1 MIGKTNSDT
10 VFGYKYLAI
19 GDRRQ
24 QQAWFKWK
32 LNNPLL
38 YHFIINDEYFFL
50 DTDNFLQS
58 LKIVQ
63 SDDDPIITQDDVNY
77 QIHLDNHT
85 TVSNGVY
92 NASTNLTTLY
102 TVPAQTTAIIKS
114 VRVANVDTSNNCE
127 VSLYLVDTGTTSY
140 TLQLSRDI
148 ESKTT
153 QELLA
158 AGNSSQVSADS
169 STSSIA
175 PLVAKESEII
185 KIQAENANDLHVVLS
200 VLEIS

>member
-1 MIGKTNSDT
+1 MANVYTNHKTVLST
-10 VFGYKYLAI
+10 
-19 GDRRQ
+19 
-24 QQAWFKWK
+24 
-32 LNNPLL
+32 
-38 YHFIINDEYFFL
+38 
-50 DTDNFLQS
+50 
-58 LKIVQ
+58 
-63 SDDDPIITQDDVNY
+63 
-77 QIHLDNHT
+77 
-85 TVSNGVY
+85 
-92 NASTNLTTLY
+92 TNLTTLY

-127 VSLYLVDTGTTSY
+127 VSLYLVDTGDTSY

-169 STSSIA
+169 STSSLA

>member
-1 MIGKTNSDT
+1 MANVYTN
-10 VFGYKYLAI
+10 YKAVL
-19 GDRRQ
+19 
-24 QQAWFKWK
+24 
-32 LNNPLL
+32 
-38 YHFIINDEYFFL
+38 
-50 DTDNFLQS
+50 
-58 LKIVQ
+58 
-63 SDDDPIITQDDVNY
+63 
-77 QIHLDNHT
+77 
-85 TVSNGVY
+85 SN
-92 NASTNLTTLY
+92 TNLTTLY

-127 VSLYLVDTGTTSY
+127 VSLYLVDTCTTSY
-140 TLQLSRDI
+140 TLQISRDL

-158 AGNSSQVSADS
+158 AGNSSQISADS

>member
-1 MIGKTNSDT
+1 MANVYTN
-10 VFGYKYLAI
+10 
-19 GDRRQ
+19 
-24 QQAWFKWK
+24 
-32 LNNPLL
+32 
-38 YHFIINDEYFFL
+38 H
-50 DTDNFLQS
+50 
-58 LKIVQ
+58 
-63 SDDDPIITQDDVNY
+63 
-77 QIHLDNHT
+77 
-85 TVSNGVY
+85 
-92 NASTNLTTLY
+92 NAVLSTTNLTTLY

-127 VSLYLVDTGTTSY
+127 VSLYLVDTGDTSY

-158 AGNSSQVSADS
+158 AGNSSQISADS
-169 STSSIA
+169 STSSLA
-175 PLVAKESEII
+175 PLIAKESEII

>member
-1 MIGKTNSDT
+1 MANVYTNHKAVLST
-10 VFGYKYLAI
+10 
-19 GDRRQ
+19 
-24 QQAWFKWK
+24 
-32 LNNPLL
+32 
-38 YHFIINDEYFFL
+38 
-50 DTDNFLQS
+50 
-58 LKIVQ
+58 
-63 SDDDPIITQDDVNY
+63 
-77 QIHLDNHT
+77 
-85 TVSNGVY
+85 
-92 NASTNLTTLY
+92 TNLTTLY

-127 VSLYLVDTGTTSY
+127 VSFYLVDTGTTSY

-158 AGNSSQVSADS
+158 AGNSSQISADS

>member
-1 MIGKTNSDT
+1 MANVYTN
-10 VFGYKYLAI
+10 YKAVLS
-19 GDRRQ
+19 
-24 QQAWFKWK
+24 
-32 LNNPLL
+32 
-38 YHFIINDEYFFL
+38 
-50 DTDNFLQS
+50 T
-58 LKIVQ
+58 
-63 SDDDPIITQDDVNY
+63 
-77 QIHLDNHT
+77 
-85 TVSNGVY
+85 
-92 NASTNLTTLY
+92 TNLTTLY

-140 TLQLSRDI
+140 TLKLSRDI

>member
-1 MIGKTNSDT
+1 MANVYTNHKAVLST
-10 VFGYKYLAI
+10 
-19 GDRRQ
+19 
-24 QQAWFKWK
+24 
-32 LNNPLL
+32 
-38 YHFIINDEYFFL
+38 
-50 DTDNFLQS
+50 
-58 LKIVQ
+58 
-63 SDDDPIITQDDVNY
+63 
-77 QIHLDNHT
+77 
-85 TVSNGVY
+85 
-92 NASTNLTTLY
+92 TNLTTLY

-127 VSLYLVDTGTTSY
+127 VSLYLVDTGDTSY

-158 AGNSSQVSADS
+158 AGNSSQISADS
-169 STSSIA
+169 STSSLA
-175 PLVAKESEII
+175 PLIAKESEII

>member
-1 MIGKTNSDT
+1 M
-10 VFGYKYLAI
+10 V
-19 GDRRQ
+19 
-24 QQAWFKWK
+24 
-32 LNNPLL
+32 
-38 YHFIINDEYFFL
+38 FIIMANVY
-50 DTDNFLQS
+50 T
-58 LKIVQ
+58 
-63 SDDDPIITQDDVNY
+63 NY
-77 QIHLDNHT
+77 KAVLST
-85 TVSNGVY
+85 
-92 NASTNLTTLY
+92 TNLTTLY

>member
-1 MIGKTNSDT
+1 MANVYTN
-10 VFGYKYLAI
+10 YKAVLS
-19 GDRRQ
+19 
-24 QQAWFKWK
+24 
-32 LNNPLL
+32 
-38 YHFIINDEYFFL
+38 
-50 DTDNFLQS
+50 T
-58 LKIVQ
+58 
-63 SDDDPIITQDDVNY
+63 
-77 QIHLDNHT
+77 
-85 TVSNGVY
+85 
-92 NASTNLTTLY
+92 TNLTTLY

-127 VSLYLVDTGTTSY
+127 VSLYLIDTGDTSY

-169 STSSIA
+169 STSSLA

>member
-1 MIGKTNSDT
+1 MANVYTN
-10 VFGYKYLAI
+10 YKAVL
-19 GDRRQ
+19 
-24 QQAWFKWK
+24 
-32 LNNPLL
+32 
-38 YHFIINDEYFFL
+38 
-50 DTDNFLQS
+50 
-58 LKIVQ
+58 
-63 SDDDPIITQDDVNY
+63 
-77 QIHLDNHT
+77 
-85 TVSNGVY
+85 SN
-92 NASTNLTTLY
+92 TNLTTLY

-114 VRVANVDTSNNCE
+114 VRVANLDTSNNCE

-200 VLEIS
+200 VVEIS

>member
-1 MIGKTNSDT
+1 MANVYTN
-10 VFGYKYLAI
+10 YKAVLS
-19 GDRRQ
+19 
-24 QQAWFKWK
+24 
-32 LNNPLL
+32 
-38 YHFIINDEYFFL
+38 
-50 DTDNFLQS
+50 T
-58 LKIVQ
+58 
-63 SDDDPIITQDDVNY
+63 
-77 QIHLDNHT
+77 
-85 TVSNGVY
+85 
-92 NASTNLTTLY
+92 TNLTTLY

-127 VSLYLVDTGTTSY
+127 VSLYLVDTGSTSY

>member
-1 MIGKTNSDT
+1 MANVYTN
-10 VFGYKYLAI
+10 YKAVL
-19 GDRRQ
+19 
-24 QQAWFKWK
+24 
-32 LNNPLL
+32 
-38 YHFIINDEYFFL
+38 
-50 DTDNFLQS
+50 
-58 LKIVQ
+58 
-63 SDDDPIITQDDVNY
+63 
-77 QIHLDNHT
+77 
-85 TVSNGVY
+85 SN
-92 NASTNLTTLY
+92 TNLTTLY
-102 TVPAQTTAIIKS
+102 TGPAQTIAIIKS
-114 VRVANVDTSNNCE
+114 LREANVDTSNNCE

-158 AGNSSQVSADS
+158 AGNSSQISADS

>member
-1 MIGKTNSDT
+1 MANVYTN
-10 VFGYKYLAI
+10 YKAVLS
-19 GDRRQ
+19 
-24 QQAWFKWK
+24 
-32 LNNPLL
+32 
-38 YHFIINDEYFFL
+38 
-50 DTDNFLQS
+50 T
-58 LKIVQ
+58 
-63 SDDDPIITQDDVNY
+63 
-77 QIHLDNHT
+77 
-85 TVSNGVY
+85 
-92 NASTNLTTLY
+92 TNLTTLY

-114 VRVANVDTSNNCE
+114 VRVDNVDTSNNCE

>member
-1 MIGKTNSDT
+1 MANVYTN
-10 VFGYKYLAI
+10 YKAVLS
-19 GDRRQ
+19 
-24 QQAWFKWK
+24 
-32 LNNPLL
+32 
-38 YHFIINDEYFFL
+38 
-50 DTDNFLQS
+50 T
-58 LKIVQ
+58 
-63 SDDDPIITQDDVNY
+63 
-77 QIHLDNHT
+77 
-85 TVSNGVY
+85 
-92 NASTNLTTLY
+92 TNLTTLY

-127 VSLYLVDTGTTSY
+127 VSLYLVDTDDTSY

-169 STSSIA
+169 STSSLA

>member
-1 MIGKTNSDT
+1 MANVYTN
-10 VFGYKYLAI
+10 YKAVLS
-19 GDRRQ
+19 
-24 QQAWFKWK
+24 
-32 LNNPLL
+32 
-38 YHFIINDEYFFL
+38 
-50 DTDNFLQS
+50 T
-58 LKIVQ
+58 
-63 SDDDPIITQDDVNY
+63 
-77 QIHLDNHT
+77 
-85 TVSNGVY
+85 
-92 NASTNLTTLY
+92 TNLTTLY

-169 STSSIA
+169 STSSLA

-185 KIQAENANDLHVVLS
+185 KIQAENANDLPVVLS

>member
-1 MIGKTNSDT
+1 MVFIVMANVYTN
-10 VFGYKYLAI
+10 YKAVLS
-19 GDRRQ
+19 
-24 QQAWFKWK
+24 
-32 LNNPLL
+32 
-38 YHFIINDEYFFL
+38 
-50 DTDNFLQS
+50 T
-58 LKIVQ
+58 
-63 SDDDPIITQDDVNY
+63 
-77 QIHLDNHT
+77 
-85 TVSNGVY
+85 
-92 NASTNLTTLY
+92 TNLTTLY

-127 VSLYLVDTGTTSY
+127 VSLYLVDTGSTSY

-169 STSSIA
+169 STSSLA

>member
-1 MIGKTNSDT
+1 M
-10 VFGYKYLAI
+10 V
-19 GDRRQ
+19 
-24 QQAWFKWK
+24 
-32 LNNPLL
+32 
-38 YHFIINDEYFFL
+38 FIIIANVY
-50 DTDNFLQS
+50 T
-58 LKIVQ
+58 
-63 SDDDPIITQDDVNY
+63 NY
-77 QIHLDNHT
+77 KAVLST
-85 TVSNGVY
+85 
-92 NASTNLTTLY
+92 TNLN
-102 TVPAQTTAIIKS
+102 TVYPFPAQTTAIIKS

-158 AGNSSQVSADS
+158 AGNSSQVSADA

>member
-1 MIGKTNSDT
+1 MANVYTN
-10 VFGYKYLAI
+10 YKAVLS
-19 GDRRQ
+19 
-24 QQAWFKWK
+24 
-32 LNNPLL
+32 
-38 YHFIINDEYFFL
+38 
-50 DTDNFLQS
+50 T
-58 LKIVQ
+58 
-63 SDDDPIITQDDVNY
+63 
-77 QIHLDNHT
+77 
-85 TVSNGVY
+85 
-92 NASTNLTTLY
+92 TNLTTLY

-169 STSSIA
+169 STSSLA

>member
-1 MIGKTNSDT
+1 MANVYTN
-10 VFGYKYLAI
+10 YKAVL
-19 GDRRQ
+19 
-24 QQAWFKWK
+24 
-32 LNNPLL
+32 
-38 YHFIINDEYFFL
+38 
-50 DTDNFLQS
+50 
-58 LKIVQ
+58 
-63 SDDDPIITQDDVNY
+63 
-77 QIHLDNHT
+77 
-85 TVSNGVY
+85 SN
-92 NASTNLTTLY
+92 TNLTTLY

-127 VSLYLVDTGTTSY
+127 ISLYLVDTGDTSY

-158 AGNSSQVSADS
+158 AGNSSQISADS

>member
-1 MIGKTNSDT
+1 MANVYTN
-10 VFGYKYLAI
+10 YKAVLS
-19 GDRRQ
+19 
-24 QQAWFKWK
+24 
-32 LNNPLL
+32 
-38 YHFIINDEYFFL
+38 
-50 DTDNFLQS
+50 T
-58 LKIVQ
+58 
-63 SDDDPIITQDDVNY
+63 
-77 QIHLDNHT
+77 
-85 TVSNGVY
+85 
-92 NASTNLTTLY
+92 TNLTTLY

-127 VSLYLVDTGTTSY
+127 VSLYLVDTDSTSF

>member
-1 MIGKTNSDT
+1 MANVYTN
-10 VFGYKYLAI
+10 YKAVL
-19 GDRRQ
+19 
-24 QQAWFKWK
+24 
-32 LNNPLL
+32 
-38 YHFIINDEYFFL
+38 
-50 DTDNFLQS
+50 
-58 LKIVQ
+58 
-63 SDDDPIITQDDVNY
+63 
-77 QIHLDNHT
+77 
-85 TVSNGVY
+85 SN
-92 NASTNLTTLY
+92 TNLTTLY

-127 VSLYLVDTGTTSY
+127 VSLYLVDTDSTSF

-169 STSSIA
+169 STSSLA

>member
-1 MIGKTNSDT
+1 MANVYTN
-10 VFGYKYLAI
+10 YKAVL
-19 GDRRQ
+19 
-24 QQAWFKWK
+24 
-32 LNNPLL
+32 
-38 YHFIINDEYFFL
+38 
-50 DTDNFLQS
+50 
-58 LKIVQ
+58 
-63 SDDDPIITQDDVNY
+63 
-77 QIHLDNHT
+77 
-85 TVSNGVY
+85 SN
-92 NASTNLTTLY
+92 TNLTTLY

-127 VSLYLVDTGTTSY
+127 VSLYLIDTGTTSY

>member
-1 MIGKTNSDT
+1 MANVYTNHKAVLST
-10 VFGYKYLAI
+10 
-19 GDRRQ
+19 
-24 QQAWFKWK
+24 
-32 LNNPLL
+32 
-38 YHFIINDEYFFL
+38 
-50 DTDNFLQS
+50 
-58 LKIVQ
+58 
-63 SDDDPIITQDDVNY
+63 
-77 QIHLDNHT
+77 
-85 TVSNGVY
+85 
-92 NASTNLTTLY
+92 TNLTTLY

-127 VSLYLVDTGTTSY
+127 VSLYLVDTDSTSF

-158 AGNSSQVSADS
+158 AGNLSQVSADS
-169 STSSIA
+169 STSSLA

>member
-1 MIGKTNSDT
+1 MANVYTN
-10 VFGYKYLAI
+10 YKAVL
-19 GDRRQ
+19 
-24 QQAWFKWK
+24 
-32 LNNPLL
+32 
-38 YHFIINDEYFFL
+38 
-50 DTDNFLQS
+50 
-58 LKIVQ
+58 
-63 SDDDPIITQDDVNY
+63 
-77 QIHLDNHT
+77 
-85 TVSNGVY
+85 SN
-92 NASTNLTTLY
+92 TNLTPLY

-127 VSLYLVDTGTTSY
+127 VSLYLVDTGDTSY

-169 STSSIA
+169 STSSLA

>member
-1 MIGKTNSDT
+1 MANVYTNHKAVLS
-10 VFGYKYLAI
+10 
-19 GDRRQ
+19 
-24 QQAWFKWK
+24 
-32 LNNPLL
+32 
-38 YHFIINDEYFFL
+38 
-50 DTDNFLQS
+50 
-58 LKIVQ
+58 
-63 SDDDPIITQDDVNY
+63 
-77 QIHLDNHT
+77 
-85 TVSNGVY
+85 
-92 NASTNLTTLY
+92 STNLTTLY

>member
-1 MIGKTNSDT
+1 MANVYTN
-10 VFGYKYLAI
+10 YKAVL
-19 GDRRQ
+19 
-24 QQAWFKWK
+24 
-32 LNNPLL
+32 
-38 YHFIINDEYFFL
+38 
-50 DTDNFLQS
+50 
-58 LKIVQ
+58 
-63 SDDDPIITQDDVNY
+63 
-77 QIHLDNHT
+77 
-85 TVSNGVY
+85 SN
-92 NASTNLTTLY
+92 TNLTTLY

-127 VSLYLVDTGTTSY
+127 VSLYLVDTGDTSY

-169 STSSIA
+169 STSSLA
-175 PLVAKESEII
+175 PLIAKESEII

>member
-1 MIGKTNSDT
+1 MENVYTN
-10 VFGYKYLAI
+10 YKAVL
-19 GDRRQ
+19 
-24 QQAWFKWK
+24 
-32 LNNPLL
+32 
-38 YHFIINDEYFFL
+38 
-50 DTDNFLQS
+50 
-58 LKIVQ
+58 
-63 SDDDPIITQDDVNY
+63 
-77 QIHLDNHT
+77 
-85 TVSNGVY
+85 SN
-92 NASTNLTTLY
+92 TNLTTLY

-158 AGNSSQVSADS
+158 AGNSSQISADS

>member
-1 MIGKTNSDT
+1 MT
-10 VFGYKYLAI
+10 
-19 GDRRQ
+19 
-24 QQAWFKWK
+24 
-32 LNNPLL
+32 
-38 YHFIINDEYFFL
+38 
-50 DTDNFLQS
+50 
-58 LKIVQ
+58 
-63 SDDDPIITQDDVNY
+63 
-77 QIHLDNHT
+77 
-85 TVSNGVY
+85 NGV
-92 NASTNLTTLY
+92 
-102 TVPAQTTAIIKS
+102 TVQLGLM
-114 VRVANVDTSNNCE
+114 VNNCE
-127 VSLYLVDTGTTSY
+127 VSLYLVDTGDTSY

-169 STSSIA
+169 STSSLA

>member
-1 MIGKTNSDT
+1 MANVNTNHKSVLST
-10 VFGYKYLAI
+10 
-19 GDRRQ
+19 
-24 QQAWFKWK
+24 
-32 LNNPLL
+32 
-38 YHFIINDEYFFL
+38 
-50 DTDNFLQS
+50 
-58 LKIVQ
+58 
-63 SDDDPIITQDDVNY
+63 
-77 QIHLDNHT
+77 
-85 TVSNGVY
+85 
-92 NASTNLTTLY
+92 TNLTTLY

-127 VSLYLVDTGTTSY
+127 VSLYLVDTGDTSY

-158 AGNSSQVSADS
+158 AGNSSQISADS
-169 STSSIA
+169 STSSLA
-175 PLVAKESEII
+175 PLIAKESEII

>member
-1 MIGKTNSDT
+1 MANVYTN
-10 VFGYKYLAI
+10 YKAVL
-19 GDRRQ
+19 
-24 QQAWFKWK
+24 
-32 LNNPLL
+32 
-38 YHFIINDEYFFL
+38 
-50 DTDNFLQS
+50 
-58 LKIVQ
+58 
-63 SDDDPIITQDDVNY
+63 
-77 QIHLDNHT
+77 
-85 TVSNGVY
+85 SN
-92 NASTNLTTLY
+92 TNLTTLY

-127 VSLYLVDTGTTSY
+127 VSLYLVDTGSTSY

>member
-1 MIGKTNSDT
+1 M
-10 VFGYKYLAI
+10 V
-19 GDRRQ
+19 
-24 QQAWFKWK
+24 
-32 LNNPLL
+32 
-38 YHFIINDEYFFL
+38 FIIMANVY
-50 DTDNFLQS
+50 T
-58 LKIVQ
+58 
-63 SDDDPIITQDDVNY
+63 
-77 QIHLDNHT
+77 NHKAVLST
-85 TVSNGVY
+85 
-92 NASTNLTTLY
+92 TNLTTLY

-127 VSLYLVDTGTTSY
+127 VSLYLVDTGDTSY

-158 AGNSSQVSADS
+158 AGNSSQISADS
-169 STSSIA
+169 STSSLA
-175 PLVAKESEII
+175 PLIAKESEII